1 MFLDNRKE
9 SSETII
15 NTKDLSR
22 LFINTNGDGDDSS
35 KDNDED
41 SCKDDHVYKPVDA
54 NLCKEKERKA
64 KQVNLM
70 NQKRKRCSQLFSNKS
85 FDMCNL
91 KNFQYRDENEDNT

>member
-9 SSETII
+9 SSETIN

-22 LFINTNGDGDDSS
+22 LFINSNGDGNYNSE
-35 KDNDED
+35 DNDED
-41 SCKDDHVYKPVDA
+41 SCKDDHVYKPVDD

-85 FDMCNL
+85 FDMCNP
-91 KNFQYRDENEDNT
+91 KNFWYIDENEDIA

>member
-35 KDNDED
+35 EDNDED
-41 SCKDDHVYKPVDA
+41 CCKNDHVYKPVDD
-54 NLCKEKERKA
+54 NLCEGKERKA

-70 NQKRKRCSQLFSNKS
+70 NHKRKMLSIIFKQIF
-85 FDMCNL
+85 
-91 KNFQYRDENEDNT
+91 